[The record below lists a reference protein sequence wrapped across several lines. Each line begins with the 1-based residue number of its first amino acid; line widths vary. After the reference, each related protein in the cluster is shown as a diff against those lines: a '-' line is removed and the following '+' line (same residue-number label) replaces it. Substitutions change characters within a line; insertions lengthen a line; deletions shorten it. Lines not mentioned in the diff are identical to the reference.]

1 MGYDSDS
8 EECEID
14 WNAFPLLPTDT
25 TMNPFT
31 NQGEYKDCSH
41 EVVILDGDLYVLT
54 TSGSPYHN
62 VGDTFK
68 IRHDQTHEN
77 LGTAIVIG
85 THDVKNKI
93 IKGNVP
99 NEDLDQMVFK

>member
-1 MGYDSDS
+1 MGYDSDCDS
-8 EECEID
+8 ECEID
-14 WNAFPLLPTDT
+14 WDALPMFPTDET
-25 TMNPFT
+25 INPLT
-31 NQGEYKDCSH
+31 NTSPNCSH
-41 EVVILDGDLYVLT
+41 EVVILEGDLYVLT
-54 TSGSPYHN
+54 TAGSPFHE
-62 VGDTFK
+62 VGESFK

-99 NEDLDQMVFK
+99 NEDIDQMVFK